1 MRYAG
6 KFQERIVVNKKL
18 DFDNCGC
25 FRILTAAFVARKK
38 PCKPLGATS
47 AQTRT
52 DSAQRFRKYAL
63 FRPGSEKDDGS
74 IDFVAKIIR
83 KFCRILQYFSDFAF
97 RTRKMLHLHRMKR
110 GCCKL
115 TFSELKQ
122 KDVVN
127 ICDGRRLGKPIDL
140 VFGET
145 ARIEAI
151 VVPLPGNLLS
161 LLKQEKEGCMLPW
174 SRIMRIGDD
183 VILVEVHEQDYPEM
197 EREGNST

>member
-1 MRYAG
+1 M
-6 KFQERIVVNKKL
+6 
-18 DFDNCGC
+18 
-25 FRILTAAFVARKK
+25 
-38 PCKPLGATS
+38 
-47 AQTRT
+47 
-52 DSAQRFRKYAL
+52 
-63 FRPGSEKDDGS
+63 
-74 IDFVAKIIR
+74 
-83 KFCRILQYFSDFAF
+83 
-97 RTRKMLHLHRMKR
+97 
-110 GCCKL
+110 

-140 VFGET
+140 VFGDT

>member
-1 MRYAG
+1 M
-6 KFQERIVVNKKL
+6 
-18 DFDNCGC
+18 
-25 FRILTAAFVARKK
+25 
-38 PCKPLGATS
+38 
-47 AQTRT
+47 
-52 DSAQRFRKYAL
+52 
-63 FRPGSEKDDGS
+63 
-74 IDFVAKIIR
+74 
-83 KFCRILQYFSDFAF
+83 
-97 RTRKMLHLHRMKR
+97 
-110 GCCKL
+110 

-161 LLKQEKEGCMLPW
+161 LLKQEKEGCILPW

>member
-1 MRYAG
+1 M
-6 KFQERIVVNKKL
+6 
-18 DFDNCGC
+18 
-25 FRILTAAFVARKK
+25 
-38 PCKPLGATS
+38 
-47 AQTRT
+47 
-52 DSAQRFRKYAL
+52 
-63 FRPGSEKDDGS
+63 
-74 IDFVAKIIR
+74 
-83 KFCRILQYFSDFAF
+83 
-97 RTRKMLHLHRMKR
+97 
-110 GCCKL
+110 

-140 VFGET
+140 VIGET

>member
-1 MRYAG
+1 M
-6 KFQERIVVNKKL
+6 
-18 DFDNCGC
+18 
-25 FRILTAAFVARKK
+25 
-38 PCKPLGATS
+38 
-47 AQTRT
+47 
-52 DSAQRFRKYAL
+52 
-63 FRPGSEKDDGS
+63 
-74 IDFVAKIIR
+74 
-83 KFCRILQYFSDFAF
+83 
-97 RTRKMLHLHRMKR
+97 
-110 GCCKL
+110 